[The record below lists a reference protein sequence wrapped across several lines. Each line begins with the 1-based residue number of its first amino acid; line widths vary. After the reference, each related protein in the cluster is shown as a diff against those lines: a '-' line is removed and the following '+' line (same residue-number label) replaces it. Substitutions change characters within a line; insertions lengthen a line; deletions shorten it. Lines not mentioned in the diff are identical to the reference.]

1 MTPTEAPKHRPFV
14 PENVKMQEFT
24 LRALLIGLV
33 MCVVLGAANA
43 YLGLKAG
50 QTIAATYP
58 AAVIG
63 MAVLR
68 LFKGTI
74 LEENITR
81 TAGSIGESVAAGAI
95 FTLPAF
101 LIAGAWPSF
110 APKDA
115 YWKSTALMVV
125 GSIIGVLFVS
135 LVRRVMVED
144 PELPFPES
152 VAASEIHKAGRR
164 GAEAAKYLFY
174 NLGLGALIKLFGD
187 LQLFAA
193 DKDFI
198 IPIGRIGKSV
208 VKLGSAKQALSAGG
222 VTLASGPSV
231 SPAYIGVGY
240 IIGPELASLNFAGG
254 VLAWG
259 FMVPL
264 LIFFLGPQLQNFL
277 PAAST
282 DESWLGLANAVWRY
296 IVRPIAVGGM
306 MVGAAYTLFKMRKGL
321 FDGLRRAISDLK
333 VNAAQARET
342 SRTEQYMSSKTVFGL
357 IGLMFIAM
365 IALYIYLS
373 HQVMA
378 GVVAAVVMLII
389 AFFFAT
395 VSGYLVGMIGSTNN
409 PISGLTLT
417 TLIIAALLMVSLGV
431 SGPGGVAVVL
441 GVAAVACVSSAV
453 AGELLQDFKVGY
465 ILGGRRII
473 KKIAELIAVV
483 VASAAMYWPL
493 YILQAA
499 NIKGGGTGFGDPKL
513 SAPQAGLMAT
523 LAQGIVGGDMP
534 WPLVVVGVMFGIVMI
549 MVKVRSPMLVAVG
562 MYLPINTTFAIF
574 LGGMFRWVT
583 DSMRKKSG
591 FNEAQRARVENV
603 GILTASGLIAGEALM
618 GLVIATFRFF
628 EWPLPKIFA
637 DPSYLFGFAVLL
649 CLGALLVRLPL
660 ANAGHP
666 DEPAPPAAMM

>member
-1 MTPTEAPKHRPFV
+1 MSQPQRPFV
-14 PENVKMQEFT
+14 PENMQMREFT
-24 LRALLIGLV
+24 LRALLLGLV
-33 MCVVLGAANA
+33 LTVILGAANA
-43 YLGLKAG
+43 YLGLRAG
-50 QTIAATYP
+50 ITIAATYP
-58 AAVIG
+58 AAVVG

-68 LFKGTI
+68 AFNGSV

-110 APKDA
+110 EPKDA

-164 GAEAAKYLFY
+164 GAEAAKFLFY
-174 NLGLGALIKLFGD
+174 NIGLGALIQILGEI
-187 LQLFAA
+187 QLFAP
-193 DKDFI
+193 DKDFFVRVGQL
-198 IPIGRIGKSV
+198 GRSIV
-208 VKLGSAKQALSAGG
+208 RLGGPNRTLGAGG
-222 VTLASGPSV
+222 VTVVAGPTV

-240 IIGPELASLNFAGG
+240 IIGPELAALQFSGG

-259 FMVPL
+259 LLIPL
-264 LIFFLGPQLQNFL
+264 LVFFLGPQLQNFL
-277 PAAST
+277 PPGST
-282 DESWLGLANAVWRY
+282 DGSWSGLTTAVWRY

-306 MVGAAYTLFKMRKGL
+306 MVGAAYTLFRMRKGL
-321 FDGLRRAISDLK
+321 FDGLRRAIQDLG
-333 VNAAQARET
+333 VSADQA
-342 SRTEQYMSSKTVFGL
+342 SKLVRTEQYMSSKTVFAL
-357 IGLMFIAM
+357 IGFMFVLMIS
-365 IALYIYLS
+365 LYIYLS
-373 HQVMA
+373 GQVIA
-378 GVVAAVVMLII
+378 GLVAAVAMLII

-409 PISGLTLT
+409 PVSGLTLT

-441 GVAAVACVSSAV
+441 GVAAVGCVSSAV

-465 ILGGRRII
+465 ILGGTPRRIQ
-473 KKIAELIAVV
+473 IAELIAVV
-483 VASAAMYWPL
+483 VASFAMYWPL
-493 YILQAA
+493 YILQAG
-499 NIKGGGTGFGDPKL
+499 NIKSGGTGFGDPKL

-549 MVKVRSPMLVAVG
+549 MVKVKSPMLVAVG
-562 MYLPINTTFAIF
+562 MYLPVNTTFAIF
-574 LGGMFRWVT
+574 LGGMFRWLT
-583 DSMRKKSG
+583 NSMRQSRG

-628 EWPLPKIFA
+628 EWPLPVIFKQ
-637 DPSYLFGFAVLL
+637 PSYIFGSVVIVLL
-649 CLGALLVRLPL
+649 GLLLVRLPL

>member
-1 MTPTEAPKHRPFV
+1 
-14 PENVKMQEFT
+14 MQMREFT
-24 LRALLIGLV
+24 LRALLLGLIMTV
-33 MCVVLGAANA
+33 ILGAANA
-43 YLGLKAG
+43 YLGLRAG
-50 QTIAATYP
+50 ITIAATYP

-68 LFKGTI
+68 IVNGSV
-74 LEENITR
+74 LEENIAR

-101 LIAGAWPSF
+101 LISGAWPSF
-110 APKDA
+110 SPKDA

-125 GSIIGVLFVS
+125 GSILGVLFVS

-144 PELPFPES
+144 PDLPFPES

-164 GAEAAKYLFY
+164 GADAAKFLFY
-174 NLGLGALIKLFGD
+174 NLGLGALIQFLAEI
-187 LQLFAA
+187 QLFAN

-198 IPIGRIGKSV
+198 VRVGQLGKSV
-208 VKLGSAKQALSAGG
+208 VRLGSPQQALSAGG
-222 VTLASGPSV
+222 VTLASGPTV

-259 FMVPL
+259 FLIPL
-264 LIFFLGPQLQNFL
+264 LIFFMGPQLRAFL
-277 PAAST
+277 PAGSS
-282 DESWLGLANAVWRY
+282 DDSWVGLINAVWRY

-306 MVGAAYTLFKMRKGL
+306 MTGAAYTLFRMRNGL
-321 FDGLRRAISDLK
+321 FDGLRRAVSDLG
-333 VNAAQARET
+333 AAKPEET
-342 SRTEQYMSSKTVFGL
+342 IRTEQYMSPKIVFAL
-357 IGLMFIAM
+357 IAVMFACM

-373 HQVMA
+373 HQVL
-378 GVVAAVVMLII
+378 GGIVAAAVMLVI
-389 AFFFAT
+389 AFFFAA
-395 VSGYLVGMIGSTNN
+395 VSGYLVGTIGSTNN

-441 GVAAVACVSSAV
+441 GVAAVGCVSSAV

-465 ILGGRRII
+465 ILGGTPKRIQM
-473 KKIAELIAVV
+473 AELIAVV

-499 NIKGGGTGFGDPKL
+499 NIKGGGIGFGDPKL

-534 WPLVVVGVMFGIVMI
+534 WPLVVVGVMFGVVMI
-549 MVKVRSPMLVAVG
+549 MGRVKSPMLVAVG

-574 LGGMFRWVT
+574 VGGVFRWVT
-583 DSMRKKSG
+583 DSMRKRAG
-591 FNEAQRARVENV
+591 FNEAQSARVENV

-628 EWPLPKIFA
+628 EWPLPKIFPS
-637 DPSYLFGFAVLL
+637 PSYIVGSLVILL
-649 CLGALLVRLPL
+649 LGTLLVRLPL
-660 ANAGHP
+660 SRAGSP
-666 DEPAPPAAMM
+666 DEPAPPVAMM